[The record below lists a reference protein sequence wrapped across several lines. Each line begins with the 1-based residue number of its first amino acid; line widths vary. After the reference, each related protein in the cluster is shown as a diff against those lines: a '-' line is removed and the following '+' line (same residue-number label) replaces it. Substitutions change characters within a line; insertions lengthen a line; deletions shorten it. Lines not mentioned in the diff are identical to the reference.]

1 MLLCVCMGG
10 VCTSSDWRAAGLCT
24 SCSSSPLSSSNKAG
38 AVESR
43 QSRGGDTEFGK
54 RRSATN
60 MRGCG
65 GQDELGA
72 ASAAPRHAAATRGC
86 YVSLK

>member
-1 MLLCVCMGG
+1 MLLCVCMGV

-24 SCSSSPLSSSNKAG
+24 CSSSPLSSSNKAG

-60 MRGCG
+60 RRGSG
-65 GQDELGA
+65 GHDEPGA
-72 ASAAPRHAAATRGC
+72 ASAAPRHAATTRGC
-86 YVSLK
+86 YVSLR